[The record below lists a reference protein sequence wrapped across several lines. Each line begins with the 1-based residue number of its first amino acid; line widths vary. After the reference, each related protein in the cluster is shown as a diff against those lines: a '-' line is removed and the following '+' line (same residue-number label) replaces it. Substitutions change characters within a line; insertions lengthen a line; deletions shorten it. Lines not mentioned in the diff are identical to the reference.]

1 MFLFKPK
8 KPEEPKAQVESK
20 ANVDLEIIMK
30 MNQEFASSL
39 DLNDTLN
46 TALKVIIGRINA
58 QAANIFLINEK
69 IKKFECIASLHQD
82 YLDEYQLDLKD
93 GVMGKAVE
101 QKKCIRVGDVRKDV
115 REIANFYF
123 DLDNK
128 TNFTTFSVLCS
139 PLIAANECIGVIH
152 CLNKKTDTKLFEEE
166 DRQLLETLSA
176 PAAFAIRNA
185 KMAKEMIEK
194 NKIQKEVEIVGD
206 IQKSLLSKNKKEDF
220 PIAGINIPAK
230 VVSGDFYNFSDLGDG
245 KYGFGV
251 ADVSGKG
258 IKSSLLM
265 SKASSLYSCL
275 SKTNFSAA
283 ELLIQLN
290 NEICE
295 TISRGM
301 FVTMLIGIYD
311 SNKKEL
317 LLSSAGHEP
326 PIIFSKDGT
335 FSNYNESGPPLG
347 IMPKTKY
354 KEHTIPFDNSSM
366 YIFTDGITE
375 IKNPKGEML
384 GSEGFQNYIQKYK
397 DKPNNERLK
406 IIIDDILNTGH
417 IQKDDLTIVV
427 IDGKN

>member
-1 MFLFKPK
+1 MLFFKSK
-8 KPEEPKAQVESK
+8 KPDPSK
-20 ANVDLEIIMK
+20 EKEVSQENIDLQIINK
-30 MNQEFASSL
+30 MNQEFAMSL
-39 DLNDTLN
+39 DLDETLN
-46 TALKVIIGRINA
+46 TALKLIIKRLNA
-58 QAANIFLINEK
+58 QAANIFLINNK
-69 IKKFECIASLHQD
+69 TKKFECIASQNQNH
-82 YLDEYQLDLKD
+82 LDEYQLDLKD

-115 REIANFYF
+115 REIAEFYF

-139 PLIAANECIGVIH
+139 PLIAANDCIWVIH
-152 CLNKKTDTKLFEEE
+152 CLNKKTDDKLFKE
-166 DRQLLETLSA
+166 DDRELLELLST
-176 PAAFAIRNA
+176 PAALAIRNA
-185 KMAKEMIEK
+185 KMALEMVEQ
-194 NKIQKEVEIVGD
+194 NKMQKEVQIVGE
-206 IQKSLLSKNKKEDF
+206 IQKSLLSSNKKEPF
-220 PIAGINIPAK
+220 PLAGINIPAK
-230 VVSGDFYNFSDLGDG
+230 VISGDFYNFNDLGDG

-275 SKTNFSAA
+275 SKTNFSPAD
-283 ELLIQLN
+283 LLIQLN

-311 SNKKEL
+311 KNNKEL
-317 LLSSAGHEP
+317 LLANAGHEP
-326 PIIFSKDGT
+326 PIILNDKNE
-335 FSNYNESGPPLG
+335 FSNFNESGPPLG
-347 IMPKTKY
+347 IVKKTKY
-354 KEHTIPFDNSSM
+354 EEYKIKFENSSM

-375 IKNPKGEML
+375 IKNPEGDEL
-384 GSEGFQNYIQKYK
+384 GSEGFQKYITKYK

-406 IIIDDILNTGH
+406 LIIDNIMSYKY

-427 IDGKN
+427 LDS

>member
-8 KPEEPKAQVESK
+8 KPEEPKLEVVSK
-20 ANVDLEIIMK
+20 ADVDLEIIMK
-30 MNQEFASSL
+30 MNQQFASSL

-46 TALKVIIGRINA
+46 TALRVIIERINA

-69 IKKFECIASLHQD
+69 ISKFECIASLNQD

-93 GVMGKAVE
+93 GVMGKAVNE
-101 QKKCIRVGDVRKDV
+101 RKCIRVGDVRKDV
-115 REIANFYF
+115 REIAEFYF

-152 CLNKKTDTKLFEEE
+152 CLNKKTDNKLFQEE

-206 IQKSLLSKNKKEDF
+206 IQKSLLSKNKKEQF

-230 VVSGDFYNFSDLGDG
+230 VVSGDFYNFSDLGNG

-326 PIIFSKDGT
+326 PIIFSKEGD

-347 IMPKTKY
+347 IMANTKY
-354 KEHTIPFDNSSM
+354 SEHTIPFDNSSM

-384 GSEGFQNYIQKYK
+384 GSEGFQNYIKKYK
-397 DKPNNERLK
+397 DKTNSERLK
-406 IIIDDILNTGH
+406 IIIDDILNSGH

-427 IDGKN
+427 IDSKN

>member
-8 KPEEPKAQVESK
+8 KPEEEKPEINQ
-20 ANVDLEIIMK
+20 ANIDLEIITK
-30 MNQEFASSL
+30 MNQEFAVSL
-39 DLNDTLN
+39 ELNDTLD
-46 TALKVIIGRINA
+46 TALKVIIGRLNA
-58 QAANIFLINEK
+58 QAANIFLINEQK
-69 IKKFECIASLHQD
+69 KKFECIASIHQD
-82 YLDEYQLDLKD
+82 HLDEYELELTD
-93 GVMGKAVE
+93 GVMAKAVAE
-101 QKKCIRVGDVRKDV
+101 KKCIRVGNVKKDV
-115 REIANFYF
+115 REIAEFYF

-166 DRQLLETLSA
+166 DRKLLETLSA

-185 KMAKEMIEK
+185 KMVKEMVEQ
-194 NKIQKEVEIVGD
+194 NKIQKEVEIVGE
-206 IQKSLLSKNKKEDF
+206 IQKSLLSSNKKEPF
-220 PIAGINIPAK
+220 PLAGINIPAK

-275 SKTNFSAA
+275 SKTNFSPAS
-283 ELLIQLN
+283 LLTQLN

-311 SNKKEL
+311 SETKEL
-317 LLSSAGHEP
+317 LLANAGHEP
-326 PIIFSKDGT
+326 PIIMNGKDE
-335 FSNYNESGPPLG
+335 FSNFNEAGPPLG
-347 IMPKTKY
+347 IVAKTQY
-354 KEHTIPFDNSSM
+354 KEYKVSFEKSSM

-375 IKNPKGEML
+375 IKNPQGEEL
-384 GSEGFQNYIQKYK
+384 GSLGFQNYIKKYK

-406 IIIDDILNTGH
+406 LIIENLLNSRYK
-417 IQKDDLTIVV
+417 QKDDLTIVV
-427 IDGKN
+427 IDSN

>member
-354 KEHTIPFDNSSM
+354 TEHTIPFDNSSM

>member
-1 MFLFKPK
+1 MLFFKSK
-8 KPEEPKAQVESK
+8 KPDPSK
-20 ANVDLEIIMK
+20 EKEVSQENIDLQIINK
-30 MNQEFASSL
+30 MNQEFAMSL
-39 DLNDTLN
+39 DLDETLN
-46 TALKVIIGRINA
+46 TALKLIIKRLNA
-58 QAANIFLINEK
+58 QAANIFLINNK
-69 IKKFECIASLHQD
+69 TKKFECIASQNQNH
-82 YLDEYQLDLKD
+82 LDEYQLDLKD

-115 REIANFYF
+115 REIAEFYF

-139 PLIAANECIGVIH
+139 PLIAANDCIGVIH
-152 CLNKKTDTKLFEEE
+152 CLNKKTDDKLFKE
-166 DRQLLETLSA
+166 DDRELLELLST
-176 PAAFAIRNA
+176 PAALAIRNA
-185 KMAKEMIEK
+185 KMALEMVEQ
-194 NKIQKEVEIVGD
+194 NKMQKEVQIVGE
-206 IQKSLLSKNKKEDF
+206 IQKSLLSSNKKEPF
-220 PIAGINIPAK
+220 PLAGINIPAK
-230 VVSGDFYNFSDLGDG
+230 VISGDFYNFNDLGDG

-275 SKTNFSAA
+275 SKTNFSPAD
-283 ELLIQLN
+283 LLIQLN

-311 SNKKEL
+311 KNNKEL
-317 LLSSAGHEP
+317 LLANAGHEP
-326 PIIFSKDGT
+326 PIILNDKNE
-335 FSNYNESGPPLG
+335 FSNFNESGPPLG
-347 IMPKTKY
+347 IVKKTKY
-354 KEHTIPFDNSSM
+354 EEYKIKFENSSM

-375 IKNPKGEML
+375 IKNPEGDEL
-384 GSEGFQNYIQKYK
+384 GSEGFQKYITKYK

-406 IIIDDILNTGH
+406 LIIDNIMSYKY

-427 IDGKN
+427 LDS

>member
-8 KPEEPKAQVESK
+8 KPEEPKLEVVSK
-20 ANVDLEIIMK
+20 ADVDLEIIMK
-30 MNQEFASSL
+30 MNQQFASSL

-46 TALKVIIGRINA
+46 TALRVIIERINA

-69 IKKFECIASLHQD
+69 VSKFECIASLNQD

-93 GVMGKAVE
+93 GVMGKAVNE
-101 QKKCIRVGDVRKDV
+101 RKCIRVGDVRKDV
-115 REIANFYF
+115 REIAEFYF

-152 CLNKKTDTKLFEEE
+152 CLNKKTDNKLFQEE

-206 IQKSLLSKNKKEDF
+206 IQKSLLSKNKKEEF

-283 ELLIQLN
+283 KLLIQLN

-326 PIIFSKDGT
+326 PIIFSKEGD

-347 IMPKTKY
+347 IMANTKY
-354 KEHTIPFDNSSM
+354 SEHTIPFDNSSM

-375 IKNPKGEML
+375 IKNSKGEML
-384 GSEGFQNYIQKYK
+384 GSEGFQNYIKKYK
-397 DKPNNERLK
+397 DKPNSERLK
-406 IIIDDILNTGH
+406 IMIDDILNTGH

-427 IDGKN
+427 IDSKN

>member
-1 MFLFKPK
+1 MIFFKSN
-8 KPEEPKAQVESK
+8 KPEKDQKEENLKIS
-20 ANVDLEIIMK
+20 VDLEIITK
-30 MNQEFASSL
+30 MNQEFALSL
-39 DLNDTLN
+39 DLNDTLK
-46 TALKVIIGRINA
+46 TALQVIIARINA

-69 IKKFECIASLHQD
+69 KKKFECIASLHQD
-82 YLDEYQLDLKD
+82 YLDEYELDLKD
-93 GVMGKAVE
+93 GVMGKAV
-101 QKKCIRVGDVRKDV
+101 QTKKCIRVGNVKKDV
-115 REIANFYF
+115 REIAEFYF

-128 TNFTTFSVLCS
+128 TNFTTYSVLCS

-152 CLNKKTDTKLFEEE
+152 CLNKKTNDKLFIE
-166 DRQLLETLSA
+166 DDRKLLETLSA

-194 NKIQKEVEIVGD
+194 NKIQKEVEIVGE
-206 IQKSLLSKNKKEDF
+206 IQKSLLSQNKKEPF
-220 PIAGINIPAK
+220 PVAGINIPAK
-230 VVSGDFYNFSDLGDG
+230 IVSGDFYNFSDLGDG
-245 KYGFGV
+245 KYGFGI

-265 SKASSLYSCL
+265 SKASSLYRCL

-283 ELLIQLN
+283 NLLVQLN

-301 FVTMLIGIYD
+301 FVTMLVGIYD

-326 PIIFSKDGT
+326 PIIFSKDGS
-335 FSNYNESGPPLG
+335 FSNYTEAGPPLG

-354 KEHTIPFDNSSM
+354 MEHKIPFADSSM

-375 IKNPKGEML
+375 IKNPNGKML
-384 GSEGFQNYIQKYK
+384 GAEGFQNYIKKYQST
-397 DKPNNERLK
+397 PNNERLK
-406 IIIDDILNTGH
+406 IIIDDIIRAGH
-417 IQKDDLTIVV
+417 IQKDDLTIVTV
-427 IDGKN
+427 DSK

>member
-8 KPEEPKAQVESK
+8 KPEEPKLEVVSK
-20 ANVDLEIIMK
+20 ADVDLEIIMK
-30 MNQEFASSL
+30 MNQQFASSL

-46 TALKVIIGRINA
+46 TALRVIIERINA
-58 QAANIFLINEK
+58 QAANIFLINDK
-69 IKKFECIASLHQD
+69 ISKFECIASLNQD

-93 GVMGKAVE
+93 GVMGKAVNE
-101 QKKCIRVGDVRKDV
+101 RKCIRVGDVRKDV
-115 REIANFYF
+115 REIAEFYF

-152 CLNKKTDTKLFEEE
+152 CLNKKTDNKLFQEE

-206 IQKSLLSKNKKEDF
+206 IQKSLLSKNKKEQF

-230 VVSGDFYNFSDLGDG
+230 VVSGDFYNFSNLGNG

-326 PIIFSKDGT
+326 PIIFSKEGN

-347 IMPKTKY
+347 IMANTKY
-354 KEHTIPFDNSSM
+354 SEHTIPFDNSSM

-384 GSEGFQNYIQKYK
+384 GSEGFQNYIKKYK

-406 IIIDDILNTGH
+406 IIIDDILDTGH

-427 IDGKN
+427 IDSKN